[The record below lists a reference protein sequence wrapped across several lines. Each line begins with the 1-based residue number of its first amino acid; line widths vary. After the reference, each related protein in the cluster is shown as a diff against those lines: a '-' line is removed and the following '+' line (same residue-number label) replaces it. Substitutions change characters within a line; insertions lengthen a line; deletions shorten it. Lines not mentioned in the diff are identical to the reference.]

1 MALMLSAALPMA
13 KAYFTSFSISASLP
27 LSPMATHCCG
37 ERIPAALEQT
47 ADAVGFM
54 QARDNQ
60 IDKAKAAGDRLHDA
74 VEPTRAVYQSAVGSR
89 CPAG

>member
-37 ERIPAALEQT
+37 ERSSAS
-47 ADAVGFM
+47 ADG
-54 QARDNQ
+54 
-60 IDKAKAAGDRLHDA
+60 
-74 VEPTRAVYQSAVGSR
+74 
-89 CPAG
+89 